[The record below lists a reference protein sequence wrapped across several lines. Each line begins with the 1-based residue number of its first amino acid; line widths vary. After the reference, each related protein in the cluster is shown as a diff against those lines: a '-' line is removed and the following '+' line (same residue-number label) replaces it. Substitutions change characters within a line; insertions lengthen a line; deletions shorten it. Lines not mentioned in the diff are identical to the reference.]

1 MHSPYLKKSSDNI
14 KCLSKNKSQHLEKYY
29 TEMLGMKVGNVIFDR
44 TLKYCGMFEG
54 WHLNGDA
61 ADVFGLLNSNFN
73 IRRKP

>member
-14 KCLSKNKSQHLEKYY
+14 KCLSKNKTQHLEKYY

-44 TLKYCGMFEG
+44 TLKYCSMFEG

-61 ADVFGLLNSNFN
+61 ADVFGLLKS
-73 IRRKP
+73 KL